1 MSRGTIITLAVVG
14 VIVLWGISAYN
25 GLNSKNQE
33 VEQKWGNVESQYQ
46 RRSDLIP
53 NLAKTVKSYANF
65 EQETLTQVI
74 EARSKAT
81 QVTINPGELTAE
93 NMAKFQE
100 AQGQL
105 GGALSR
111 LMAVIERYPDLKANQ
126 NYLDFQTELSG
137 TENRI
142 NYARD
147 QYNESVKVFNT
158 RALRFPTVLVAK
170 VLGFDAKPYYEADKG
185 AENAPDVGDILD

>member
-126 NYLDFQTELSG
+126 NYLDYQTELSG

>member
-1 MSRGTIITLAVVG
+1 MSRGTIIIIAVV
-14 VIVLWGISAYN
+14 VLLGGWAASTYN
-25 GLNSKNQE
+25 GLNRKNQD
-33 VEQKWGNVESQYQ
+33 VEQKWGNVQSQYQ

-74 EARSKAT
+74 EARAKAT

-93 NMAKFQE
+93 NMAKFQA
-100 AQGQL
+100 AQGEL

-126 NYLDFQTELSG
+126 NYLDFQKELSG

-147 QYNESVKVFNT
+147 QYNESVKIFNT
-158 RALRFPTVLVAK
+158 KVLSFPTVILSGMF
-170 VLGFDAKPYYEADKG
+170 GFDDRPYFEADQG
-185 AENAPDVGDILD
+185 AENAPDVGDILE